1 MKNITA
7 IFFTTFFIS
16 GIIGTLILF
25 LMKIPTEQAIFSG
38 IFGGLGAGTAL
49 AIIARKNQRTLKA

>member
-7 IFFTTFFIS
+7 IFFTTFFFS
-16 GIIGTLILF
+16 GVIGTLILYVLKF
-25 LMKIPTEQAIFSG
+25 PTEQAIFSG

-49 AIIARKNQRTLKA
+49 AIMARKNQRALKA